1 MTVGITFGSWDLLH
15 AGHLHFLRSCAM
27 KCDELI
33 VGLHID
39 PSIERPD
46 TKEKPVQGVYERFWQ
61 LQSHDWIAQIIPYET
76 EKDLANIL
84 AMVQPLDYYFLGSD
98 YREKELPKPVHYIL
112 SELDIGIIYIPRL
125 HDFSATDLRKRIRA
139 KK

>member
-1 MTVGITFGSWDLLH
+1 MSTGITFGAWDLLH
-15 AGHLHFLRSCAM
+15 AGHHHFLRSCAM
-27 KCDELI
+27 ECDEFI

-46 TKEKPVQGVYERFWQ
+46 IKEKPVQGVMERYWQ
-61 LQSHDWIAQIIPYET
+61 LQNLDFIAAIIPYET

-84 AMVQPLDYYFLGSD
+84 AMTQPLDYYFLGTD
-98 YREKELPKPVHYIL
+98 YAQIKLPERIYNILDHFDIEIKYIH
-112 SELDIGIIYIPRL
+112 RL
-125 HDFSATDLRKRIRA
+125 HDFSSTDLRKRIRA